1 MNGQAPRVLVIEA
14 RFYEDLAD
22 MLYEGAEAMLTA
34 FDAEIERVQ
43 VPGVLEIPA
52 ALACAIEGGRTDLD
66 RAYDAYVLLG
76 CVIRGETSHY
86 DIVAGE
92 SARAVMDLSVQHCL
106 ALGNGILTVE
116 DAEQARVR
124 AEPKGKDKGGAA
136 ARAALDMMGVRAQF
150 LGEDA

>member
-1 MNGQAPRVLVIEA
+1 MERTQPRVLVIEA
-14 RFYEDLAD
+14 RFYPELAD
-22 MLYEGAEAMLTA
+22 ALYEGAESVLSA
-34 FDAEIERVQ
+34 FDVEIERME

-66 RAYDAYVLLG
+66 KAFDAYVLLG

-106 ALGNGILTVE
+106 AVGNGILTVE
-116 DAEQARVR
+116 DSDQAWAR
-124 AEPKGKDKGGAA
+124 ADRAQKDKGGAA
-136 ARAALDMMGVRAQF
+136 ARAALDMLAVRDRF
-150 LGEDA
+150 LGDGL